1 MGYRNGRRLMSI
13 KNISVFCGAH
23 LGNNPIYASEAKK
36 VAEVIVKKGM
46 NVVFGGGDVG
56 LMGVVSHTAIDNGGE
71 VLGISLQSLYELEL
85 TNPRIQE
92 VVVAKTLLERKDIF
106 MQRSDAF
113 IVLPGGVGSL
123 DELAEVM
130 CSNQLGI
137 INKPIGIL
145 NTNGYYDHL
154 LAWMKKAVEE
164 GFVSDA
170 NFNELIVSDSCEDL
184 IERVASEKR
193 PADDDW
199 TNRLGL

>member
-1 MGYRNGRRLMSI
+1 MSI

-36 VAEVIVKKGM
+36 VAEVIVEKGM

-92 VVVAKTLLERKDIF
+92 VVVAQTLLERKDIF

-164 GFVSDA
+164 GFISDA

>member
-1 MGYRNGRRLMSI
+1 MSI

-36 VAEVIVKKGM
+36 VAEVIVEKGM

>member
-1 MGYRNGRRLMSI
+1 MSV

-36 VAEVIVKKGM
+36 VAEVIVEKGM

-56 LMGVVSHTAIDNGGE
+56 LMGVVSHTAIDNGGK

-184 IERVASEKR
+184 IERVTSEKR

>member
-1 MGYRNGRRLMSI
+1 MSI

-36 VAEVIVKKGM
+36 VAEVIVEKGM

-92 VVVAKTLLERKDIF
+92 VVVAQTLLERKDIF

-130 CSNQLGI
+130 CSNQLGV

>member
-1 MGYRNGRRLMSI
+1 MSI

-56 LMGVVSHTAIDNGGE
+56 LMGVVSHTAIDIGGE

-170 NFNELIVSDSCEDL
+170 NFNELIVSDSCEEL

>member
-1 MGYRNGRRLMSI
+1 MSI

-36 VAEVIVKKGM
+36 VAEVIVEKGM

-130 CSNQLGI
+130 ASNQLGI

-145 NTNGYYDHL
+145 NTAGYYDHL
-154 LAWMKKAVEE
+154 IAWMNKAVAE
-164 GFVSDA
+164 GFISDA
-170 NFNELIVSDSCEDL
+170 NFDELIITDSCEDL
-184 IERVASEKR
+184 VERIVSEVR
-193 PADDDW
+193 PDDSDW

>member
-1 MGYRNGRRLMSI
+1 MSI

-36 VAEVIVKKGM
+36 VAEVIVEKGM

-56 LMGVVSHTAIDNGGE
+56 LMGVVSHTAIDNGGD

-92 VVVAKTLLERKDIF
+92 VVVAQTLLERKDIF

>member
-1 MGYRNGRRLMSI
+1 MSI

-23 LGNNPIYASEAKK
+23 LGNNPIYASDAKK
-36 VAEVIVKKGM
+36 VAEVIVEKGM

-92 VVVAKTLLERKDIF
+92 VVVAQTLLERKDIF

-170 NFNELIVSDSCEDL
+170 NFNELIVSDSCEEL
-184 IERVASEKR
+184 IERVTSEKR

>member
-1 MGYRNGRRLMSI
+1 MSI

-56 LMGVVSHTAIDNGGE
+56 LMGVVSHTALDNGGE

-92 VVVAKTLLERKDIF
+92 VVVAQTLLERKDIF

-154 LAWMKKAVEE
+154 LAWMQKAVEE

>member
-1 MGYRNGRRLMSI
+1 MSI

-36 VAEVIVKKGM
+36 IAEVIVEKGM

-71 VLGISLQSLYELEL
+71 VLGVSLQSLYELEL

-170 NFNELIVSDSCEDL
+170 NFKELIVSDSCADL

>member
-1 MGYRNGRRLMSI
+1 MSV

-36 VAEVIVKKGM
+36 VAEVIVEKGM

-92 VVVAKTLLERKDIF
+92 VVVAQTLLERKDIF

>member
-1 MGYRNGRRLMSI
+1 MSI

-36 VAEVIVKKGM
+36 VAEVIVEKGM

-56 LMGVVSHTAIDNGGE
+56 LMVVVSHTAIDNGGE

-170 NFNELIVSDSCEDL
+170 NFNELIVSDSCADL

>member
-1 MGYRNGRRLMSI
+1 MSI

-23 LGNNPIYASEAKK
+23 LGNNPIYASEAQK
-36 VAEVIVKKGM
+36 V
-46 NVVFGGGDVG
+46 
-56 LMGVVSHTAIDNGGE
+56 
-71 VLGISLQSLYELEL
+71 
-85 TNPRIQE
+85 
-92 VVVAKTLLERKDIF
+92 
-106 MQRSDAF
+106 
-113 IVLPGGVGSL
+113 
-123 DELAEVM
+123 AEVM

>member
-1 MGYRNGRRLMSI
+1 MSI

-170 NFNELIVSDSCEDL
+170 NFNELIVSNSCEDL
-184 IERVASEKR
+184 IERVVSEKR

>member
-1 MGYRNGRRLMSI
+1 MSI

-36 VAEVIVKKGM
+36 VAEVIVEKGM

-92 VVVAKTLLERKDIF
+92 VVVAQTLLERKDIF

-145 NTNGYYDHL
+145 NTNGFYDHL

>member
-1 MGYRNGRRLMSI
+1 MSI

-36 VAEVIVKKGM
+36 VAEVIVEKGM

-56 LMGVVSHTAIDNGGE
+56 LMGVVSHKAIDNGGE

-184 IERVASEKR
+184 IERVTSEKR

>member
-1 MGYRNGRRLMSI
+1 MSI

-36 VAEVIVKKGM
+36 VAEVIVEKGM

-92 VVVAKTLLERKDIF
+92 VVVAQTLLERKDIF

-137 INKPIGIL
+137 INKPIAIL

-164 GFVSDA
+164 GFISDA
-170 NFNELIVSDSCEDL
+170 NYNELIVSDSCEDL

>member
-1 MGYRNGRRLMSI
+1 MSI
-13 KNISVFCGAH
+13 NNISVFCGAH

-36 VAEVIVKKGM
+36 VAEVIVEKGM

-56 LMGVVSHTAIDNGGE
+56 LMGVVSHAAIDNGGE

-92 VVVAKTLLERKDIF
+92 VVVAQTLLERKDIF

-154 LAWMKKAVEE
+154 LAWMKKAVKE

>member
-1 MGYRNGRRLMSI
+1 MSI

-56 LMGVVSHTAIDNGGE
+56 LMGVVSHTAIDIGGE

-170 NFNELIVSDSCEDL
+170 NFNELIVSNSCEDL
-184 IERVASEKR
+184 IERVVSEKR

>member
-1 MGYRNGRRLMSI
+1 MSI

-36 VAEVIVKKGM
+36 VAEVIVEKGM

-92 VVVAKTLLERKDIF
+92 VVVARTLLERKDIF

>member
-1 MGYRNGRRLMSI
+1 MSI

-36 VAEVIVKKGM
+36 VAEVIVEKGM

-92 VVVAKTLLERKDIF
+92 VVVAQTLLERKDIF

-154 LAWMKKAVEE
+154 LAWMQKAVEE

>member
-1 MGYRNGRRLMSI
+1 MSI

-92 VVVAKTLLERKDIF
+92 VVVAQTLLERKDIF

-170 NFNELIVSDSCEDL
+170 NFNELIVSNSCEDL
-184 IERVASEKR
+184 IERVVSEKR

>member
-1 MGYRNGRRLMSI
+1 MSI

-36 VAEVIVKKGM
+36 VAEVIVEKGM

-71 VLGISLQSLYELEL
+71 VLGISLRSLYELEL

-92 VVVAKTLLERKDIF
+92 VVVAQTLLERKDIF

-170 NFNELIVSDSCEDL
+170 NYNELIVSDSCEDL